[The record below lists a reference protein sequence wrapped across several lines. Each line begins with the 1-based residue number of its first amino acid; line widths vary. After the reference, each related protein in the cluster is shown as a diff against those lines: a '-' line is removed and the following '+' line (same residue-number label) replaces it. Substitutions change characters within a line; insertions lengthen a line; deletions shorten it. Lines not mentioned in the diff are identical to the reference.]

1 AVGQRIAPLG
11 RYESAGTAR
20 GTGVLEVRRIDDVG
34 DDDEGHVRIDDRV
47 GHIGDGNGADL
58 NPVVD
63 REAVR
68 ERGRHRDLVRRRAV
82 PHHIRDRGELAERRV
97 DAGESRAG
105 KEAAVAVVKIGLS
118 TRPLGL
124 EALHR
129 RAIGVDF
136 SAGTPPYSDGDVRLL
151 GRAGNQI
158 RTIAAQGVGDV
169 EAAVA
174 TIYGGAASAEIHSD
188 AA

>member
-1 AVGQRIAPLG
+1 
-11 RYESAGTAR
+11 
-20 GTGVLEVRRIDDVG
+20 
-34 DDDEGHVRIDDRV
+34 
-47 GHIGDGNGADL
+47 
-58 NPVVD
+58 
-63 REAVR
+63 
-68 ERGRHRDLVRRRAV
+68 
-82 PHHIRDRGELAERRV
+82 
-97 DAGESRAG
+97 
-105 KEAAVAVVKIGLS
+105 VKIELS

-188 AA
+188 AARERTAPPSRAAHDERAFGGRGVELHARPAKVALIHQHAWARDLETAGAGPVVGRHEAESVDAGDTVVGVDAFRDHKIVHRSTEH